1 MSRLRWL
8 AAGLAVF
15 IAAANFFLG
24 QTMVGTGVISRV
36 LIPGLADFAPTFNR
50 GVSFGLLAQNSPV
63 GCRLLIALLVVIILA
78 VAIMA
83 WRASTLIASA
93 GYGLILGGALG
104 NLFDR
109 LLNGAAC
116 AVFDFLALHL
126 GKIPLFV
133 CNFPDIAISAGVV
146 LLLADSLWPKAAAKD
161 FASF

>member
-1 MSRLRWL
+1 V
-8 AAGLAVF
+8 AVF
-15 IAAANFFLG
+15 TVAANFFLIKIIS
-24 QTMVGTGVISRV
+24 GTGVTDLV

-50 GVSFGLLAQNSPV
+50 GVSFGLLAQNSPA
-63 GCRLLIALLVVIILA
+63 GCHMLIALLLA
-78 VAIMA
+78 ITLGVAIIA
-83 WRASTLIASA
+83 WRAGTPVAST

-146 LLLADSLWPKAAAKD
+146 LLLAESLFAKRTIS
-161 FASF
+161 A

>member
-1 MSRLRWL
+1 LRWL
-8 AAGLAVF
+8 AAGVAVF
-15 IAAANFFLG
+15 TVAANFLL
-24 QTMVGTGVISRV
+24 VKIISGTGVTNLV
-36 LIPGLADFAPTFNR
+36 LIPGLADFTPTFNR
-50 GVSFGLLAQNSPV
+50 GVSFGLLAQNSPA
-63 GCRLLIALLVVIILA
+63 GCHMLIALLVVITLG

-83 WRASTLIASA
+83 WRAATLTASA

-146 LLLADSLWPKAAAKD
+146 LLLVESLSVKRGTDNTDAAH
-161 FASF
+161 

>member
-1 MSRLRWL
+1 MSRWL
-8 AAGLAVF
+8 AAGVAVVTV
-15 IAAANFFLG
+15 AANFLLVKFISG
-24 QTMVGTGVISRV
+24 SGVTDLV

-50 GVSFGLLAQNSPV
+50 GVSFGLLAQNSPA
-63 GCRLLIALLVVIILA
+63 GCHMLIALLVAITLG

-83 WRASTLIASA
+83 WRATTLIASA
-93 GYGLILGGALG
+93 AYGLILGGALG

-109 LLNGAAC
+109 LFNGPAC

-146 LLLADSLWPKAAAKD
+146 LLLVEALFTKQNVAH
-161 FASF
+161 

>member
-1 MSRLRWL
+1 LSRLRWL

-15 IAAANFFLG
+15 IAAVNFFLV
-24 QTMVGTGVISRV
+24 QYMRGTGVMGRV

-50 GVSFGLLAQNSPV
+50 GVSFGLLAQNSPA
-63 GCRLLIALLVVIILA
+63 GCRSLIALLVVIILV

-83 WRASTLIASA
+83 WRASTWFAAS
-93 GYGLILGGALG
+93 GFGLILGGALA
-104 NLFDR
+104 NLLDR

-133 CNFPDIAISAGVV
+133 CNFPDIAISTGVI
-146 LLLADSLWPKAAAKD
+146 LLLADAFWPKRGAMD
-161 FASF
+161 FAD

>member
-1 MSRLRWL
+1 LSRLRWL
-8 AAGLAVF
+8 AAGVAVL
-15 IAAANFFLG
+15 IVAANFVLV
-24 QTMVGTGVISRV
+24 QAMMGTGVTGRV

-50 GVSFGLLAQNSPV
+50 GVSFGLLAQHSSA
-63 GCRLLIALLVVIILA
+63 GCHWLIALLVVITLA

-83 WRASTLIASA
+83 WRATTLITSV
-93 GYGLILGGALG
+93 GFGFILGGALG

-109 LLNGAAC
+109 LLDGAAC

-146 LLLADSLWPKAAAKD
+146 LLLADSLWPRPAPVPR
-161 FASF
+161 

>member
-8 AAGLAVF
+8 AAGVAVF
-15 IAAANFFLG
+15 TVAANFLL
-24 QTMVGTGVISRV
+24 VKIISGTGVTDLV

-50 GVSFGLLAQNSPV
+50 GVSFGLLAQNSPA
-63 GCRLLIALLVVIILA
+63 GCHMLIALLVAITLG

-83 WRASTLIASA
+83 WRATPLIAA
-93 GYGLILGGALG
+93 VAYGLILGGALG

-109 LLNGAAC
+109 LFNGAVC

-126 GKIPLFV
+126 GKIPLFI

-146 LLLADSLWPKAAAKD
+146 LLLVESLFAKPAASA
-161 FASF
+161 

>member
-1 MSRLRWL
+1 LSRWL
-8 AAGLAVF
+8 AAGVAVVTV
-15 IAAANFFLG
+15 AANFLLVKFISG
-24 QTMVGTGVISRV
+24 SGVTDLV

-50 GVSFGLLAQNSPV
+50 GVSFGLLAQNSPA
-63 GCRLLIALLVVIILA
+63 GCHMLIALLVAITLG

-83 WRASTLIASA
+83 WRATTLIASA
-93 GYGLILGGALG
+93 AYGLILGGALG

-109 LLNGAAC
+109 LFNGPAC

-146 LLLADSLWPKAAAKD
+146 LLLVEALFTKQNVAH
-161 FASF
+161 

>member
-1 MSRLRWL
+1 M
-8 AAGLAVF
+8 G
-15 IAAANFFLG
+15 
-24 QTMVGTGVISRV
+24 RV
-36 LIPGLADFAPTFNR
+36 LIPGFADFAPTFNR
-50 GVSFGLLAQNSPV
+50 GVSFGLLAQNSLA
-63 GCRLLIALLVVIILA
+63 GCRALIALLVVITLG

-83 WRASTLIASA
+83 WRAATLIASA

-146 LLLADSLWPKAAAKD
+146 LLLADSFWPNPGAKGQPGVPR
-161 FASF
+161 

>member
-1 MSRLRWL
+1 MSRWL
-8 AAGLAVF
+8 AAGVAVVT
-15 IAAANFFLG
+15 IAANFLLVKFISG
-24 QTMVGTGVISRV
+24 SGVTDLV

-50 GVSFGLLAQNSPV
+50 GVSFGLLAQNSPA
-63 GCRLLIALLVVIILA
+63 GCHMLIALLVAITLG

-83 WRASTLIASA
+83 WRATTLIASA
-93 GYGLILGGALG
+93 AYGLILGGALG

-109 LLNGAAC
+109 LFNGPAC

-146 LLLADSLWPKAAAKD
+146 LLLAEALFAKRT
-161 FASF
+161 AGA